1 MCFLQDTI
9 EYMTVGVCVHFMK
22 KSFSQTVSEPEFLLS
37 TYNISTDQSKDDYH
51 LVTAGDYVLNTL
63 LVVSLVCLSF
73 CLFVCL
79 FVCLSVCPPVFSET
93 ARYTLMKLCNQVTY
107 VERQKPIDFGVN

>member
-1 MCFLQDTI
+1 MR
-9 EYMTVGVCVHFMK
+9 VCVNFLK
-22 KSFSQTVSEPEFLLS
+22 KSFSLTVSEPEFLLS

-51 LVTAGDYVLNTL
+51 LETAGDYVLNTL

-79 FVCLSVCPPVFSET
+79 SVCPPVFSVT
-93 ARYTLMKLCNQVTY
+93 ARYTLTKLCVQVTY
-107 VERQKPIDFGVN
+107 AVRQKPIDFGVN

>member
-9 EYMTVGVCVHFMK
+9 EYMTVGVCVNFMN

-37 TYNISTDQSKDDYH
+37 TYNISTDQSNDDYY

-79 FVCLSVCPPVFSET
+79 SVCPPVFLET
-93 ARYTLMKLCNQVTY
+93 ARYTLTKLCLQVTY
-107 VERQKPIDFGVN
+107 VVRQKPIDFGVN

>member
-63 LVVSLVCLSF
+63 LVVSLVCL
-73 CLFVCL
+73 FVCL
-79 FVCLSVCPPVFSET
+79 FVCLSFSF
-93 ARYTLMKLCNQVTY
+93 L
-107 VERQKPIDFGVN
+107 VNG

>member
-37 TYNISTDQSKDDYH
+37 TYNISTDQPKDDYH

-79 FVCLSVCPPVFSET
+79 SVCPPVFSET
-93 ARYTLMKLCNQVTY
+93 A
-107 VERQKPIDFGVN
+107 

>member
-1 MCFLQDTI
+1 MQDTI

-63 LVVSLVCLSF
+63 LVCICICICICNRLVNEQNLVLSF
-73 CLFVCL
+73 ILL
-79 FVCLSVCPPVFSET
+79 
-93 ARYTLMKLCNQVTY
+93 R
-107 VERQKPIDFGVN
+107 

>member
-63 LVVSLVCLSF
+63 LVVSVGLFGCLSF
-73 CLFVCL
+73 TFRKNAFIYVHETLHNGFLCLT
-79 FVCLSVCPPVFSET
+79 PE
-93 ARYTLMKLCNQVTY
+93 AY
-107 VERQKPIDFGVN
+107 

>member
-9 EYMTVGVCVHFMK
+9 EYMTVCVCVCVNFMK
-22 KSFSQTVSEPEFLLS
+22 RLFSQSVSEPEFLFS
-37 TYNISTDQSKDDYH
+37 IYSISTDQSKDDSH
-51 LVTAGDYVLNTL
+51 SETAGDYVLNTL
-63 LVVSLVCLSF
+63 LV

-93 ARYTLMKLCNQVTY
+93 ARYTLTKFCVQVTY
-107 VERQKPIDFGVN
+107 VVRQKPIDFGVN

>member
-63 LVVSLVCLSF
+63 LVALWL
-73 CLFVCL
+73 CLFVI
-79 FVCLSVCPPVFSET
+79 LSVSRLT
-93 ARYTLMKLCNQVTY
+93 
-107 VERQKPIDFGVN
+107 QKRLAPNF

>member
-1 MCFLQDTI
+1 M
-9 EYMTVGVCVHFMK
+9 GVCVHFMK

-63 LVVSLVCLSF
+63 LVASL
-73 CLFVCL
+73 VCL
-79 FVCLSVCPPVFSET
+79 FVCLSVLQFSRKRLEIRSSYLT
-93 ARYTLMKLCNQVTY
+93 HKLPMYLLRSLLILVLISQC
-107 VERQKPIDFGVN
+107 

>member
-63 LVVSLVCLSF
+63 LV
-73 CLFVCL
+73 CL

-93 ARYTLMKLCNQVTY
+93 ARFTLTKLCVRVLY
-107 VERQKPIDFGVN
+107 VLRQKPIDFGAN

>member
-63 LVVSLVCLSF
+63 LVVSLVCLS
-73 CLFVCL
+73 L
-79 FVCLSVCPPVFSET
+79 
-93 ARYTLMKLCNQVTY
+93 
-107 VERQKPIDFGVN
+107 

>member
-73 CLFVCL
+73 FL

-93 ARYTLMKLCNQVTY
+93 ARYTLTKLCVRVTY
-107 VERQKPIDFGVN
+107 VVRQKPIDFCVN

>member
-1 MCFLQDTI
+1 MQDTI
-9 EYMTVGVCVHFMK
+9 EYMTVGVCVNFLK

-51 LVTAGDYVLNTL
+51 PETAGDYVLNTL

-73 CLFVCL
+73 CLS
-79 FVCLSVCPPVFSET
+79 VCLSVCPPLFSET
-93 ARYTLMKLCNQVTY
+93 ARYTLTILCVQVVY
-107 VERQKPIDFGVN
+107 VLRQNPIDFGVN